1 MTTETMEVHLN
12 SSANDVWGAVTAAT
26 TIFPRALRG
35 LYQGIRTVSGDGF
48 TAGSIR
54 TITFGHLLDRVVK
67 TAMETIRDIDHQ
79 NMTIESRFRNDGG
92 EFGLVPTFFDT
103 CDIKTTV
110 VPFRDQWKAPRC
122 TINWEVTYTGWNGNA
137 NIGILK
143 KFTMQ
148 SFLDLDVYLKYQ
160 GGIR

>member
-54 TITFGHLLDRVVK
+54 TITFGHRKYYLPNYLF
-67 TAMETIRDIDHQ
+67 I
-79 NMTIESRFRNDGG
+79 
-92 EFGLVPTFFDT
+92 
-103 CDIKTTV
+103 
-110 VPFRDQWKAPRC
+110 
-122 TINWEVTYTGWNGNA
+122 TYT
-137 NIGILK
+137 IYICILMCYS
-143 KFTMQ
+143 T
-148 SFLDLDVYLKYQ
+148 D
-160 GGIR
+160 